1 MPHFAR
7 HFAQFHALSVFF
19 VSPFTVT
26 NMVKERNRWAY
37 AAMVCFLAGS
47 AAVATR
53 MGVKSDWYV
62 TVGRAPVVTPPAWV
76 FQTVWAVLYIAI
88 YWVLQQ
94 GCVHRGRVITA
105 LTLGTLWC
113 HVFFVCRSAIGGQ
126 IVLQICWLLLLSLLL
141 GTHRHTPERIVVLMW
156 FIWISFA
163 SALNLI
169 AVSRS

>member
-1 MPHFAR
+1 MADFLH
-7 HFAQFHALSVFF
+7 
-19 VSPFTVT
+19 
-26 NMVKERNRWAY
+26 VKETNNVSKWAY
-37 AAMVCFLAGS
+37 ATVVCFLAGS

-76 FQTVWAVLYIAI
+76 FQTVWAVLYVAI
-88 YWVLQQ
+88 YWVLQ
-94 GCVHRGRVITA
+94 RGRVSRARVIMA
-105 LTLGTLWC
+105 LTLGTMWC
-113 HVFFVCRSAIGGQ
+113 YFFFVCRSAIAGQ
-126 IVLQICWLLLLSLLL
+126 VVLQICWLLLLLLL
-141 GTHRHTPERIVVLMW
+141 LETHRHHTEPERWVVLMW